1 MTASLTYSVLYSTFC
16 PFLPSSFLLLRVL
29 ILLLCLGFEHPLNFF
44 SVLTENG
51 RRGVEKIV
59 IEVTEMLRQEYSFLD
74 N

>member
-1 MTASLTYSVLYSTFC
+1 MFNV
-16 PFLPSSFLLLRVL
+16 
-29 ILLLCLGFEHPLNFF
+29 GFEHPLNFF